1 MSNTPKRPRVYD
13 QRAELLR
20 AIDRELIELSSISPS
35 KAATLRALWRVYLGT
50 LPPTYGLNVFESEA
64 P

>member
-1 MSNTPKRPRVYD
+1 MSNTSKRPRVYD

-20 AIDRELIELSSISPS
+20 AIDRELRELSKSSPS
-35 KAATLRALWRVYLGT
+35 KAATLRALWLVYLGT
-50 LPPTYGLNVFESEA
+50 LPPTYGLNVFEGAA